1 MQPIKYA
8 KSKVFNTEPLLI
20 FNVDTSAFPISVAAI
35 TAPNDPPA
43 PVINNT
49 TPACFSASLAEF
61 STLFLPRYL

>member
-49 TPACFSASLAEF
+49 TQPALA
-61 STLFLPRYL
+61 LH